1 MATDNRARELTG
13 RGRLAPLLVG
23 SPGIPLITQSV
34 GGDTEVV
41 LTINA
46 DTESDTVFIRYRP
59 LGGDAWSAESGA
71 LSRVGDGDVTVTG
84 LTNLTRYQF
93 AAYAKEV
100 IGMDNLF
107 SDWDF
112 SEATPTEGTVTPTA
126 LDTKMR
132 AKALALITE
141 KGKLLKYYVP
151 GTTTYD
157 PTTGI
162 GEQAGVTEY
171 VLRSSPPRG
180 AKEKYVAG
188 ELVKEGDHITLLPA
202 KDLAFDPAGATR
214 VEVDAEEWRIISV
227 EPIRS
232 GQQVAVWKLLLRR

>member
-1 MATDNRARELTG
+1 MPTDNRARELTG
-13 RGRLAPLLVG
+13 YGRLAPLTIA
-23 SPGIPLITQSV
+23 SPGIPLITSSE
-34 GGDTEVV
+34 GGDEEVV

-46 DTESDTVFIRYRP
+46 AADDDTVYIRYRP
-59 LGGDAWSAESGA
+59 SGSSAWSAESGS
-71 LSRVGDGDVTVTG
+71 LSRTGDGDVIVSG
-84 LTNLTRYQF
+84 LTNETRYQF
-93 AAYAKEV
+93 AAYVKDVAGADEYY
-100 IGMDNLF
+100 

-132 AKALALITE
+132 AKALALIAD

-157 PTTGI
+157 RATGV

-188 ELVKEGDHITLLPA
+188 ELVKEGDHVTLLPA
-202 KDLAFDPAGATR
+202 KDLAFDPATATR
-214 VEVDAEEWRIISV
+214 VEVDAQEWRIVSV

-232 GQQVAVWKLLLRR
+232 GQQVAAWKMLLRR